1 MIPRGLI
8 VAVQFRTRFPTPPIS
23 DLQPR
28 DLSHSAVFFPL
39 VGAMIGAAV
48 ALAIWGLRPVDPW
61 IGALGGVIIWV
72 WITGGLHLDG
82 LGDVADA
89 FGASHRAPE
98 RFAEVLND
106 PHAGSFAVMA
116 ITLQIASKLALL
128 ASVPA
133 TALPWALILI
143 PAWARFGTLV
153 WSTTVPSLKPGLG
166 ERFSSELRWS
176 MIAAWSVVLIAASA
190 WVAVPLLAGLAI
202 IPLGSLFWR
211 WRLGGINGDCLGASV
226 EMTESLLLLALVL
239 GKL

>member
-8 VAVQFRTRFPTPPIS
+8 VAVQFLTRLPTPGIT
-23 DLQPR
+23 DLKPR
-28 DLSHSAVFFPL
+28 DLSQSAAFFPL

-61 IGALGGVIIWV
+61 VGALVAVIIWV

-89 FGASHRAPE
+89 FGASHRARE
-98 RFAEVLND
+98 RFLEVLDD

-116 ITLQIASKLALL
+116 IALQIASKLVLL
-128 ASVPA
+128 ASVTA
-133 TALPWALILI
+133 TASPWALILI
-143 PAWARFGTLV
+143 PAWARFGALV
-153 WSTTVPSLKPGLG
+153 WSRTVSTLKSGLA
-166 ERFSSELRWS
+166 ERFSSDIRWS
-176 MIAAWSVVLIAASA
+176 MIAAWSVVLIGASA
-190 WVAVPLLAGLAI
+190 WAAPPLIAALVV

-226 EMTESLLLLALVL
+226 EITESLLLLALVL
-239 GKL
+239 GKA

>member
-8 VAVQFRTRFPTPPIS
+8 VAVQFLTRLPTPRIG

-28 DLSHSAVFFPL
+28 DLSLSAAFFPL

-48 ALAIWGLRPVDPW
+48 ALAVWGLRPVDPW
-61 IGALGGVIIWV
+61 VGALAGVIMWV

-98 RFAEVLND
+98 RFLAVLSD

-116 ITLQIASKLALL
+116 ITLQIASKLVLL
-128 ASVPA
+128 ASVPTA
-133 TALPWALILI
+133 ALPWALILI

-153 WSTTVPSLKPGLG
+153 WSSTLPPLKSGLA
-166 ERFSSELRWS
+166 ERFSSDIRWP
-176 MIAAWSVVLIAASA
+176 MIGAWGVVLIGASA
-190 WVAVPLLAGLAI
+190 WVALPLLAALVI
-202 IPLGSLFWR
+202 IPLGSQFWR
-211 WRLGGINGDCLGASV
+211 WRLGGINGDCLGASIEV
-226 EMTESLLLLALVL
+226 TESLLLLAIVL
-239 GKL
+239 GKA